1 MSSLLGTLGTGQG
14 YLKAGF
20 LGFQKSGKTF
30 TAMLLAIGTRKFFGL
45 TGPIAMFDTE
55 GGSEY
60 IARVVQRETGTD
72 LVGVKSRAFDTLCTM
87 AEECVAAEVSVLI
100 VDSVTHV
107 WRELCDAYLKQLNE
121 RLVAKKLPRRQR
133 LEFQDWAHV
142 KGVWSR
148 WADFYL
154 NAPLHIII
162 CGRAGYEY
170 DMELNEETGR
180 KELVKTGIRMKT
192 EGEFGF
198 EPSLLVEMER
208 EQLPDGKG
216 GFRLQRRGTV
226 LGDRFGV
233 IDGATTLDPTFHFF
247 TPHLALLKPGAHAP
261 IDTAVQSDV
270 GVDDEGDDGWS
281 RERKTRTILCE
292 EIQGELVNAYP
303 GQAAADKK
311 AKADLIHMAF
321 GTRSWTAVESMDSK
335 RLRTGL
341 AQIREGLRPNGPDLA
356 SERAALLAEVERL
369 HEELGHDLVERT
381 RLWEE
386 TCIGAAPD
394 DVEPALL
401 ADLVSRLKALKD
413 GAPTK

>member
-1 MSSLLGTLGTGQG
+1 MSSLLGRLGTGQG

-72 LVGVKSRAFDTLCTM
+72 LVGVRSRAFDTLCTM
-87 AEECVAAEVSVLI
+87 AEECVSAGVSVLI

-180 KELVKTGIRMKT
+180 KELVK
-192 EGEFGF
+192 
-198 EPSLLVEMER
+198 
-208 EQLPDGKG
+208 
-216 GFRLQRRGTV
+216 
-226 LGDRFGV
+226 
-233 IDGATTLDPTFHFF
+233 A
-247 TPHLALLKPGAHAP
+247 
-261 IDTAVQSDV
+261 
-270 GVDDEGDDGWS
+270 
-281 RERKTRTILCE
+281 
-292 EIQGELVNAYP
+292 
-303 GQAAADKK
+303 
-311 AKADLIHMAF
+311 
-321 GTRSWTAVESMDSK
+321 SW
-335 RLRTGL
+335 
-341 AQIREGLRPNGPDLA
+341 
-356 SERAALLAEVERL
+356 
-369 HEELGHDLVERT
+369 
-381 RLWEE
+381 
-386 TCIGAAPD
+386 
-394 DVEPALL
+394 
-401 ADLVSRLKALKD
+401 
-413 GAPTK
+413 

>member
-87 AEECVAAEVSVLI
+87 AEECVSAGVSVLI

-107 WRELCDAYLKQLNE
+107 WRELCDAYLGQLNE
-121 RLVAKKLPRRQR
+121 RLAAKKLPRRQR

-233 IDGATTLDPTFHFF
+233 IDGATTLDPTFDFF
-247 TPHLALLKPGAHAP
+247 EPHLALLKPGAHAP
-261 IDTAVQSDV
+261 IDTAVKSDV

-303 GQAAADKK
+303 GRRRPTRGRRLISSTWRSGPGPGRPWSLWIPNVSGLGWPRF
-311 AKADLIHMAF
+311 AKGCVRRGRTLRPSVP
-321 GTRSWTAVESMDSK
+321 RSWRRSNGSMRSWDTTSWSGHASGK
-335 RLRTGL
+335 RR
-341 AQIREGLRPNGPDLA
+341 ASGLR
-356 SERAALLAEVERL
+356 
-369 HEELGHDLVERT
+369 RT
-381 RLWEE
+381 TSNPPFSL
-386 TCIGAAPD
+386 TLSQG
-394 DVEPALL
+394 
-401 ADLVSRLKALKD
+401 
-413 GAPTK
+413 